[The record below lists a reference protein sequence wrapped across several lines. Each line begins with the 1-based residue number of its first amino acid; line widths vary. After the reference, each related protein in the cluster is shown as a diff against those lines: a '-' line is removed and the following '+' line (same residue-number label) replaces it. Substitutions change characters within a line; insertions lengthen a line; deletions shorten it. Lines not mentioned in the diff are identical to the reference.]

1 MGGHD
6 GVWVG
11 RKGISRSRVSERQI
25 MADTL
30 DIEALESQM
39 NEAVEEIVSLQKEF
53 LKKAEEIEA
62 KKEHVN
68 KLDGAIWALKMER
81 ENAQSQTSDGIPEVA
96 TTADN

>member
-1 MGGHD
+1 
-6 GVWVG
+6 
-11 RKGISRSRVSERQI
+11 
-25 MADTL
+25 MADKL

-39 NEAVEEIVSLQKEF
+39 NSAVGELTRLQQQV
-53 LKKAEEIEA
+53 EA
-62 KKEHVN
+62 KKEYVN

>member
-1 MGGHD
+1 
-6 GVWVG
+6 
-11 RKGISRSRVSERQI
+11 

-81 ENAQSQTSDGIPEVA
+81 ESADAESQDSNGISEVA